1 MTEEEIEHKQNILL
15 DTLDDSMSCFLY
27 YDRKEDEDLSV
38 EDIEVIVTVEFA
50 EKMIQRF
57 RENLLSGIQ

>member
-27 YDRKEDEDLSV
+27 YDRKEDEDLSL

-57 RENLLSGIQ
+57 KDNLLSGIQ